1 MRPAL
6 AAGFSGGSFCV
17 GPLMVG
23 LLNPSE
29 DQIIDRVVI
38 APLFA
43 AMYVILALCTGL
55 GLMVVGS
62 IIAKTRMQ
70 PPPDAMPRS

>member
-1 MRPAL
+1 
-6 AAGFSGGSFCV
+6 
-17 GPLMVG
+17 MVG

-38 APLFA
+38 APFFA

-62 IIAKTRMQ
+62 IIAKPRME
-70 PPPDAMPRS
+70 PPPDAMPHY